1 MTKVDEACGSVA
13 KDIRNVYWSDEI
25 RKKVRTLW
33 VSTQDLMNS
42 TMLTQ
47 NCGSSSEA
55 DVNPPPLP
63 QIKAVSTQLG
73 VPISCIIPVK
83 NYSQELELDL
93 HCDILL
99 LSAVVQMLRY
109 TDNYLDDFSE
119 RLRAV

>member
-1 MTKVDEACGSVA
+1 MTKVDEACESVA
-13 KDIRNVYWSDEI
+13 KDIRNVYRSDDI
-25 RKKVRTLW
+25 RRKVRTLL

-47 NCGSSSEA
+47 NCGSSEA
-55 DVNPPPLP
+55 DVNPPPPLP
-63 QIKAVSTQLG
+63 QIKTVSTGLG

-119 RLRAV
+119 RLRAF